1 MLGMSNFYLF
11 QIDTMSDSDSS
22 SESSLNSSLDSDVGE
37 DEEAAIPEEKG
48 LDEASGFTDDIDDE
62 DYGNDTDEKTAT
74 TNTAQTKASDTNNNW
89 PSWNG
94 DRLFPPK
101 LCF

>member
-1 MLGMSNFYLF
+1 MY
-11 QIDTMSDSDSS
+11 
-22 SESSLNSSLDSDVGE
+22 
-37 DEEAAIPEEKG
+37 EE
-48 LDEASGFTDDIDDE
+48 SGFTEDIDDPIVVDE
-62 DYGNDTDEKTAT
+62 DHGNDTDKTAT

>member
-1 MLGMSNFYLF
+1 
-11 QIDTMSDSDSS
+11 MSDSDSS

-48 LDEASGFTDDIDDE
+48 VDEEGGFNDDIEDPIVVDE
-62 DYGNDTDEKTAT
+62 DHGNDTDKTAT